1 MNIARDFNSILQ
13 QHQAGQL
20 QEALSAYLALL
31 ESSPNH
37 VDALVSL
44 ATLYLQLGKL
54 DESAQYFEKA
64 LALQP
69 SKLLALHNYGLCLK
83 QLKLFDRALAQFDL
97 AISVNP
103 QYELAYK
110 NKFALLASM
119 GRHEERILGLR
130 QALFHLPG
138 SLELTLLLVA
148 SLRAL
153 KQHDEALTYIENLLR
168 IKPDSEIAYNLRGN
182 ILLDLDRAQEAVFS
196 YQQAIQLQHNYAKAH
211 GNLGIAYLS
220 LAKYNDAL
228 TSFDRALELDPNL
241 VGMPNNRA
249 NALQNL
255 HRFDEAIAAYDEI
268 LIPAPHDFV
277 AAANKGML
285 CLLLGRFA
293 EGWPLYEAR
302 WHNTA
307 MSIHKELSAYPVW
320 DGTESLNGKTII
332 LHPEQGYGDTIQFS
346 RYARVLAKSAEKV
359 YLVVNQPLFRLMQTS
374 VLQWPEC
381 EQIEVISAG
390 DQVPAFHYQLP
401 LLSAPC
407 VLKTDLNNIPNFGTY
422 LYCDDESRAKW
433 SQILG
438 PRLRPRIGIVWSG
451 SDKHSNDKNRSL
463 SLAELAS
470 VLSAELACDVEFH
483 SLQKEIKSADLSTMA
498 MLSMSDHAENLQNFS
513 DTSALIMHMDLV
525 VSVDTSVAHLAAGL
539 GMPTWVLLPHVPDF
553 RWLLERSDSPWY
565 DSVRLFRQTQAR
577 DWSPVLQ
584 EVVRACNAQF
594 QMHAVVGK
602 ENLLGRINYANELI
616 SSGRWQEAEA
626 IFRQEFD
633 AQRVSAKLYNNWG
646 VVLQKLRRFDEALAA
661 FDASMQMDSDYV
673 SPRLNKSVCLLSL
686 GRFDEG
692 WRLYEWR
699 WKNAQWDSSRR
710 NLGQPLWLGQ
720 ESLAGKKILVYAEQ
734 GLGDSI
740 QFCRLLRNLLDL
752 KAVVSLEVPRALLA
766 LFRCLPVAVYEN
778 GTAPQDYDYQCPLL
792 SLPLALKLGMDNI
805 PHEVPYLRIEQELQ
819 TTWLEKVC
827 AYQTPLQARKKIGV
841 VWAGSSRHNND
852 AQRSLPF
859 SMLAKVLQHDA
870 DFFIL
875 QKDIKPAD
883 RVGLRLMQSFGK
895 RIFIMENELHDLI
908 DTAAL
913 INCLDLIVSVD
924 TSVAHLAGAL
934 AKPLCV
940 LLPYEADFRWL
951 QDRSD
956 SPWYPSASLYRQQ
969 DVGDWSSPL
978 NLVNARIHRLISADV
993 SQEN

>member
-1 MNIARDFNSILQ
+1 MNPARDFNSILQ

-20 QEALSAYLALL
+20 HEALSAYLALL

-54 DESAQYFEKA
+54 SDSAQYFEKA
-64 LALQP
+64 LVLQP
-69 SKLLALHNYGLCLK
+69 RNLLAVHNYGLCLK
-83 QLKLFDRALAQFDL
+83 QQKLFERALEQFDL

-119 GRHEERILGLR
+119 DRHEERILGLR
-130 QALFHLPG
+130 QALVHLPR
-138 SLELTLLLVA
+138 SLDLTLLLVA

-153 KQHDEALTYIENLLR
+153 KQNEEALIYVEKLLQA
-168 IKPDSEIAYNLRGN
+168 KPDSESTHNLRGN
-182 ILLDLDRAQEAVFS
+182 ILLDLGRAGEAVYS
-196 YQQAIQLQHNYAKAH
+196 YQQAIELQNTYAKAH

-220 LAKYNDAL
+220 LAKYHEAL
-228 TSFDRALELDPNL
+228 ASFDRALQLDSNL
-241 VGMPNNRA
+241 TGMRNNRA

-255 HRFDEAIAAYDEI
+255 HRFDEAIAVYDEI
-268 LIPAPHDFV
+268 LLQTPGDSV
-277 AAANKGML
+277 VAANKGML

-302 WHNTA
+302 WRNTT

-320 DGTESLNGKTII
+320 DGTESLHGKTII

-359 YLVVNQPLFRLMQTS
+359 YLVVNQPLLRLMQTS
-374 VLQWPEC
+374 VPQWPEC
-381 EQIEVISAG
+381 ERIEVISAG

-401 LLSAPC
+401 LLTVPC
-407 VLKTDLNNIPNFGTY
+407 VLKTDLSNIPNFGTY
-422 LYCDDESRAKW
+422 LYSDDESQAKW

-451 SDKHSNDKNRSL
+451 SEKHSNDKNRSMYL
-463 SLAELAS
+463 TELAAVIS
-470 VLSAELACDVEFH
+470 SELVCDIEFH
-483 SLQKEIKSADLSTMA
+483 SLQKEIKSADLPTMA
-498 MLSMSDHAENLQNFS
+498 MLSMRDHSENLQNFS
-513 DTSALIMHMDLV
+513 DTAALIMHMDLV

-553 RWLLERSDSPWY
+553 RWLLDRSDSPWY
-565 DSVRLFRQTQAR
+565 DSVRLFRQTETR

-584 EVVRACNAQF
+584 EVVSACNAQF
-594 QMHAVVGK
+594 QVRAVVGK
-602 ENLLGRINYANELI
+602 ENLLSRINYANELI
-616 SSGRWQEAEA
+616 SSGRWHEAEA
-626 IFRQEFD
+626 IFQQEFD
-633 AQRVSAKLYNNWG
+633 AHSVSAKLYNNWG

-661 FDASMQMDSDYV
+661 FDASMQIDPDYV

-710 NLGQPLWLGQ
+710 NLEQPLWLGQ
-720 ESLAGKKILVYAEQ
+720 ESLAGKKILIYAEQ

-740 QFCRLLRNLLDL
+740 QFCRLLKKLVEQ
-752 KAVVSLEVPRALLA
+752 KAVVSFEVPKALLA

-778 GTAPQDYDYQCPLL
+778 GTAPLDYDYQCPLL
-792 SLPLALKLGMDNI
+792 SLPLALKLGMENV
-805 PHEVPYLRIEQELQ
+805 PNEVPYLRVDQELQ
-819 TTWLEKVC
+819 TRWLEKIH
-827 AYQTPLQARKKIGV
+827 AYQTSIPDRKKIGV
-841 VWAGSSRHNND
+841 VWEGSSRHNND
-852 AQRSLPF
+852 AQRSLSF
-859 SMLAKVLQHDA
+859 SKFAKILQHDA

-875 QKDIKPAD
+875 QKDIKHAD
-883 RVGLRLMQSFGK
+883 RMGLGLMQSFGK

-934 AKPLCV
+934 AKPVCV

-951 QDRSD
+951 QDRMD
-956 SPWYPSASLYRQQ
+956 SPWYPTASLYRQQ
-969 DVGDWSSPL
+969 DVGDWSVPL
-978 NLVNARIHRLISADV
+978 SLVNARIHRLISDDA